1 MSGPFMMPARETL
14 VFVMLDTQ
22 ELRDF
27 ILRETS
33 TATSYG
39 LLLDLFYRILKEYGI
54 PYTTIRAK
62 RMRQVQFGLWDRKR
76 KSI

>member
-1 MSGPFMMPARETL
+1 
-14 VFVMLDTQ
+14 MLDTQ

-54 PYTTIRAK
+54 PYTVIRAK
-62 RMRQVQFGLWDRKR
+62 RMRLVQLGLWDQKR
-76 KSI
+76 GSNGR